1 MTSPVFINANKNY
14 NVTVSVPPLRLKAKP
29 LENYLLQL
37 SQSPGNSGFGI

>member
-14 NVTVSVPPLRLKAKP
+14 VTVSFPPLRLKAKP